1 MFKIS
6 YLDLN
11 VFIFCTAEID
21 GLEILK
27 NLRTS
32 FFPMIKYTVAVFDAR
47 NIGDES
53 ARFAETASWYP
64 FSDRFSPGAFV
75 LDCQVF
81 SRDPLTYTGATI
93 GRYEK
98 SAWEKLPGGS

>member
-11 VFIFCTAEID
+11 VFIFRTAEID
-21 GLEILK
+21 GLEILN

-32 FFPMIKYTVAVFDAR
+32 FSPVIKYTAAVFDAR

-53 ARFAETASWYP
+53 AM
-64 FSDRFSPGAFV
+64 FSPGAFV

-98 SAWEKLPGGS
+98 SAWEKLPGDPGGFCGGHSHRI